1 VYEQILY
8 EVADP
13 VATITLNRP
22 DKLNALTDRTL
33 RELRHAIA
41 EAEKSPEVVGIV
53 LTGAGRGF
61 CAGVDMGSLQ
71 AIQSAGSISAM
82 ATQDDV
88 PAAHPGDPAM
98 GPDFRSGY
106 TYLLSVR
113 KPLIAA
119 INGPCAGLGFS
130 IAMFCDLR
138 FASDRAV
145 LAPSFSSRGL
155 VAEHGTSWIVPRL
168 VGPSRALEI
177 LWSSDR
183 IDAAEALRLGL
194 VNRVVEHDALL
205 ETATGFIKRLAA
217 TASPASLM
225 HMKQQIYRQLNM
237 PLGEAMGE
245 TQRLMDESVKWPDFK
260 EGLASFVE
268 RRQPG
273 FRRITDR

>member
-1 VYEQILY
+1 
-8 EVADP
+8 
-13 VATITLNRP
+13 
-22 DKLNALTDRTL
+22 
-33 RELRHAIA
+33 
-41 EAEKSPEVVGIV
+41 
-53 LTGAGRGF
+53 
-61 CAGVDMGSLQ
+61 
-71 AIQSAGSISAM
+71 
-82 ATQDDV
+82 
-88 PAAHPGDPAM
+88 
-98 GPDFRSGY
+98 
-106 TYLLSVR
+106 
-113 KPLIAA
+113 
-119 INGPCAGLGFS
+119 
-130 IAMFCDLR
+130 MFCDLR